1 MRSGSGGVSA
11 LSAAPVS
18 RMKASDLH
26 GGESGRLVAVPGQ
39 DVHRLARVGNLGPPP
54 RSVSNVMA
62 FSATRAEAHPPHARV
77 RRCITW
83 FRSGPVRLLGLE
95 PGQGPVVRVHSPV
108 TVSRRDRS
116 LM

>member
-1 MRSGSGGVSA
+1 M
-11 LSAAPVS
+11 S

-77 RRCITW
+77 RRWITW
-83 FRSGPVRLLGLE
+83 FRSGPAPRPRAR
-95 PGQGPVVRVHSPV
+95 PGPGGPGTLTGHGVP
-108 TVSRRDRS
+108 T
-116 LM
+116 